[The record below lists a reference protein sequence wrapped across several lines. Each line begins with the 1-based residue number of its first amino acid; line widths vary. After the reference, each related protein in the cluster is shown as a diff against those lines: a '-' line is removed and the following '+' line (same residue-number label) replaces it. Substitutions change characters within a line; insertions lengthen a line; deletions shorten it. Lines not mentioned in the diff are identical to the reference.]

1 MPTQIA
7 KLPSQTLTERI
18 TAFAKSL
25 PDDEGWTITEVMEK
39 MKASQSLVT
48 QIARKIGIKRDA
60 TWYLVNPK
68 TRAKYAD

>member
-25 PDDEGWTITEVMEK
+25 PDGEGWTVAEVMEK
-39 MKASQSLVT
+39 FKASRPLVG
-48 QIARKIGIKRDA
+48 QLAPSIGIKRDA
-60 TWYLVNPK
+60 LWYIVNPK

>member
-25 PDDEGWTITEVMEK
+25 PDGEGWTLEEVMSK
-39 MKASQSLVT
+39 FSASQPLLT
-48 QIARKIGIKRDA
+48 QIARRIGIKRDA
-60 TWYLVNPK
+60 RWYLVNPK